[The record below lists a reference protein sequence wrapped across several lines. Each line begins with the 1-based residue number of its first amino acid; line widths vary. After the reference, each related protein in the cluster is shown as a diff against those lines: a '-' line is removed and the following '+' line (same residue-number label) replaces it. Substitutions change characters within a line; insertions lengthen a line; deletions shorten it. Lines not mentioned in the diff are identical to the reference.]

1 MILRAAVLM
10 CALAQA
16 AAAETCR
23 DDTVYLKGDWG
34 DARFAVEIADD
45 DRERAQGL
53 MHREHLPSSAG
64 MLFVYDR
71 PQTLSFWMRNTLIP
85 LDLIFIDQ
93 TGTVRTI
100 HHSAQPLDETPI
112 PGGSGLTHV
121 LEINGGLAKALGIT
135 AGTVLRHPT
144 FSATDARWPC

>member
-10 CALAQA
+10 CAVAQA

-85 LDLIFIDQ
+85 LDLIFIDP
-93 TGTVRTI
+93 TGTVQTI

-121 LEINGGLAKALGIT
+121 LEINGGLAKAMGIT
-135 AGTVLRHPT
+135 VGTVLRHPT
-144 FSATDARWPC
+144 FSTTDARWPC